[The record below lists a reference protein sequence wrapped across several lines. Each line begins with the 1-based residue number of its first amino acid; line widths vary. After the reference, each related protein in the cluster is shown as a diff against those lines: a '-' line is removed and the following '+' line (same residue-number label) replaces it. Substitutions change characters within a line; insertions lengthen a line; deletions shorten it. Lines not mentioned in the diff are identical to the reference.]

1 MNPYHQPDVTD
12 DIVRIH
18 PPTVSSTNPRS
29 RARPSLFASMMAVAL
44 VLTTGWSTALAEDQA
59 MGSAGTT
66 VGHPERWAP
75 EGDQERLTPENCAVL
90 FIDHQAGLM
99 NLVDNVEMDRYKA
112 DVMAKAKTA
121 KLHGLPVV
129 LTTSAENGP
138 NGPILPEILEM
149 FPEAPLISRSGQIN
163 AWDDPN
169 FRKAVEETGR
179 KKVVVSGITTD
190 VCVAFVT
197 LSMLEA
203 GYDVYVVVDASGT
216 TNPLVQQAALM
227 RMTDAGAEM
236 GNWFAFACEML
247 SDWRNAEGA
256 GSATLFAEHMPGYA
270 EAMASHA
277 AFTEDK
283 SGKVE

>member
-1 MNPYHQPDVTD
+1 
-12 DIVRIH
+12 
-18 PPTVSSTNPRS
+18 
-29 RARPSLFASMMAVAL
+29 
-44 VLTTGWSTALAEDQA
+44 
-59 MGSAGTT
+59 MGSAGDS
-66 VGHPERWAP
+66 VGHPETWVPGGQR
-75 EGDQERLTPENCAVL
+75 ERLTPDNCAVL

-121 KLHGLPVV
+121 KLHGVPVV
-129 LTTSAENGP
+129 LTTSAEAGP
-138 NGPILPEILEM
+138 NGPMLPEILAM
-149 FPEAPLISRSGQIN
+149 FPDAPLISRSGQIN

-169 FRKAVEETGR
+169 FRAAVEATGR
-179 KKVVVSGITTD
+179 KKMVVSGITTD

-197 LSMLEA
+197 LSLLEA

-227 RMTDAGAEM
+227 RMADAGAEM
-236 GNWFAFACEML
+236 GNWFALACELL

-256 GSATLFAEHMPGYA
+256 GSAALFAEHMPGYA

-277 AFTEDK
+277 AFTGTASEDA
-283 SGKVE
+283 EY

>member
-1 MNPYHQPDVTD
+1 MKKAIQYG
-12 DIVRIH
+12 
-18 PPTVSSTNPRS
+18 
-29 RARPSLFASMMAVAL
+29 LLM
-44 VLTTGWSTALAEDQA
+44 TALTAFAGWAIAQEDKPA
-59 MGSAGTT
+59 MGSQGST
-66 VGHPERWAP
+66 VGHPEKWAP
-75 EGDQERLTPENCAVL
+75 DGERERLTPDNCAVL

-129 LTTSAENGP
+129 LTTSAEAGP
-138 NGPILPEILEM
+138 NGPKLPEIVEM
-149 FPEAPLISRSGQIN
+149 FPDAPLISRNGQIN

-169 FRKAVEETGR
+169 FRAAVEATGR

-227 RMTDAGAEM
+227 RMAEAGAEM

-247 SDWRNAEGA
+247 NDWRNAEGA
-256 GSATLFAEHMPGYA
+256 GSAALFAEHMPGYA
-270 EAMASHA
+270 EAMASHS
-277 AFTEDK
+277 AFTGNK
-283 SGKVE
+283 SGKIE

>member
-1 MNPYHQPDVTD
+1 
-12 DIVRIH
+12 
-18 PPTVSSTNPRS
+18 
-29 RARPSLFASMMAVAL
+29 MM
-44 VLTTGWSTALAEDQA
+44 TALAAVAGWAIAQDEEKKA
-59 MGSAGTT
+59 MGAAGDT
-66 VGHPERWAP
+66 VGHPEKWAP
-75 EGDQERLTPENCAVL
+75 SGEKERLTPDNCAVL

-129 LTTSAENGP
+129 LTTSAEAGP
-138 NGPILPEILEM
+138 NGPKLPEIVEM
-149 FPEAPLISRSGQIN
+149 FPDAPLISRNGQIN

-169 FRKAVEETGR
+169 FRAAVEATGR

-203 GYDVYVVVDASGT
+203 GYEVYVVVDASGT

-227 RMTDAGAEM
+227 RMAAAGAEM

-247 SDWRNAEGA
+247 NDWRNPEGA
-256 GSATLFAEHMPGYA
+256 GSAGLFKEHMPGYA

-277 AFTEDK
+277 AFSGDT